1 MAMPGLHDVRLK
13 AAALLTAAEGQPDGW
28 LSAEAASSRPAV
40 DPPSASDYWLHR
52 LLQLSTQVPSLNLV
66 NAWSAD
72 YPPNLRTV
80 KGRPAILFVDGQLTD
95 ADRRAIAIVGA
106 AGKGRPWRSKL
117 TRSIA
122 QELGEHG
129 PHSRVG
135 PSAWDRLGSTRRS
148 VDRWREDRGS
158 NGHRYGRYFPPEN
171 AALSDRIRNHGA
183 LISQFPPGFGPT
195 KTSFPA
201 RNAVI
206 AGMSL
211 GSLIITAN
219 ERSGTRIEI
228 NCTARARTSGP
239 AMERAASSPRDGRIS
254 LPWIH
259 LCASLTLSRRSSEQS
274 VRTSPDEAV
283 TH

>member
-95 ADRRAIAIVGA
+95 ADRRAIAIVGSREGTA
-106 AGKGRPWRSKL
+106 MALEL

-122 QELGEHG
+122 QELGERG
-129 PHSRVG
+129 LTVVSGLARG
-135 PSAWDRLGSTRRS
+135 IDSAAHEGALTG
-148 VDRWREDRGS
+148 G
-158 NGHRYGRYFPPEN
+158 GRTVAVMGTGTGVIFPPEN

-228 NCTARARTSGP
+228 NCTLAEGRPVLLWRGLLESERWAHQLALDPLVRFVDSVEEIIGAVGLDIAR
-239 AMERAASSPRDGRIS
+239 
-254 LPWIH
+254 
-259 LCASLTLSRRSSEQS
+259 
-274 VRTSPDEAV
+274 
-283 TH
+283 